1 MGGTCLRRMSV
12 KGDVFVQS
20 KHEVTLSA
28 RGVYPAPQNLRTAT
42 QVRGRMKLP
51 QVCCAC
57 LLLALAACGLI
68 PQHRTA
74 ASVTDAAKSRV
85 PGIGATG
92 VRVPDSPPAAE
103 AKAFLRTKQFAAALH
118 ELQLAAEH
126 GDVQSEYLL
135 GLVYANGLGTPVS
148 EADARHWL
156 AAAAEKSYP
165 DASRALAGLAI
176 PPTRSV
182 SGDVRLARELLIWA
196 IRHAD
201 EKSVETF
208 IKAAGVETADAFG
221 RPPLSYAV
229 TSGSET
235 AVKRLLA
242 AGASADH
249 ADHFG
254 VTPLMLAAEAESQP
268 IFDAVLAGTKK
279 LNAHDGVG
287 NTALFY
293 AARVGRTQ
301 HAARLIAAHASFNDA
316 NADGWTVLD
325 VAGKTGHA
333 EVARLLRDAGATGS
347 LKVAMVRVETGV
359 DPTRPGELYD
369 NWPAVAIA
377 ASRDDA
383 GAVEAL
389 LSAGARADEPT
400 PYGDTPLIVAA
411 KYHAATVIAPL
422 LKAGAV
428 ASLANNDGTTALGYA
443 AAHGVTD
450 VLDALLGKGVPPDI
464 RGLAEDPPLVRAA
477 RVGDVTGVKLLL
489 DAGADINAV
498 YPGRGTA
505 LMVAV
510 AAPDPEIVE
519 ILMAAK
525 PNLTI
530 RDRLGRNA
538 LWLAA
543 SGGNEQIVD
552 KLLAAGSPVDGSAL
566 QQSPLFAAVQAG
578 HAGVVQRLL
587 RKGLLPDAKNTA
599 GDTPLIS
606 AAALGDV
613 VVVRTLLDGGASVDA
628 QNAAGNT
635 PLIVA
640 TREGHTEVCRVLLQA
655 GANAALHNQ
664 DGSDAADTATRR
676 HLTAIVAL
684 LESR

>member
-1 MGGTCLRRMSV
+1 MSV

-42 QVRGRMKLP
+42 QVRDPMKWL

-57 LLLALAACGLI
+57 LLPALAACGLI

-74 ASVTDAAKSRV
+74 ASITDAAQSR
-85 PGIGATG
+85 A
-92 VRVPDSPPAAE
+92 PDSPPAAQ
-103 AKAFLRTKQFAAALH
+103 AKALLRTKQFAAALH

-165 DASRALAGLAI
+165 EASRALAGLDI
-176 PPTRSV
+176 PPARSA
-182 SGDVRLARELLIWA
+182 SGDAGLARELLIWA
-196 IRHAD
+196 IRHGD

-208 IKAAGVETADAFG
+208 IKTAGVETADAFG
-221 RPPLSYAV
+221 RPPLAYAV

-254 VTPLMLAAEAESQP
+254 VTPLMLAAEAASPP
-268 IFDAVLAGTKK
+268 IFDAVMAASKNV
-279 LNAHDGVG
+279 NAHDSVG

-293 AARVGRTQ
+293 GTRVGRTR
-301 HAARLIAAHASFNDA
+301 HAAQLLAAHASFTEV

-333 EVARLLRDAGATGS
+333 DVARLLRDAGATGS
-347 LKVAMVRVETGV
+347 YKVATVRVETGV

-383 GAVEAL
+383 DAVEAL
-389 LSAGARADEPT
+389 LTAGARADELT

-428 ASLANNDGTTALGYA
+428 ASVADNDGTTALGYA
-443 AAHGVTD
+443 AAHGATD
-450 VLDALLGKGVPPDI
+450 VLDALLGKGVSPDI
-464 RGLAEDPPLVRAA
+464 RGLTEDPPLVRAA
-477 RVGDVTGVKLLL
+477 RAGDVTAVKLLI

-498 YPGRGTA
+498 YPGRLTA
-505 LMVAV
+505 LMAAA
-510 AAPDPEIVE
+510 AAPDPEIVA

-525 PNLTI
+525 PSLTI

-538 LWLAA
+538 LWFAA
-543 SGGNEQIVD
+543 SGGNEPIVD
-552 KLLAAGSPVDGSAL
+552 SLLAAGAPVDGSAL

-578 HAGVVQRLL
+578 RAGVVQRLL
-587 RKGLLPDAKNTA
+587 RKGLLPDAKNAA

-613 VVVRTLLDGGASVDA
+613 AIVRTLLEGGASVDA
-628 QNAAGNT
+628 QSAAGNT

-640 TREGHTEVCRVLLQA
+640 TREGHAEVCQALLKA
-655 GANAALHNQ
+655 GANAGLRNQ
-664 DGSDAADTATRR
+664 DGSDAVDTATRR